1 MLSMDKFLLRHSLEG
16 TATNAGGEAVYLGKA
31 VTVKHLKYGFDVL
44 WNIPENKGH
53 ISVLDKIIL
62 HDREKLFGVL
72 NMPAFRIDQ
81 ATKLQVRV
89 K

>member
-1 MLSMDKFLLRHSLEG
+1 MLSMDKFLLHHNLEG
-16 TATNAGGEAVYLGKA
+16 TATNGGGEAVYLGRA
-31 VTVKHLKYGFDVL
+31 ATVKHLKYGFDIR

-53 ISVLDKIIL
+53 TSALDKVIL
-62 HDREKLFGVL
+62 HDKEKIFGVL

-81 ATKLQVRV
+81 ATKFQVRV